1 VSMFSEY
8 RTVSFD
14 REMMRKGI
22 RIGRLRTD
30 ADGNMVLDHNGQPI
44 FDLAPQL
51 DVTLWLSMVPEA
63 YKQDAINALEA
74 VGPHWL
80 NTKMSDATV
89 AAFISDLQAWIL
101 ANVEPK

>member
-1 VSMFSEY
+1 MSMFSEY

-30 ADGNMVLDHNGQPI
+30 VDGNMVLDHNGQAI
-44 FDLAPQL
+44 FDPAAQL

-63 YKQDAINALEA
+63 YKQDAVNALEA

-80 NTKMSDATV
+80 NTKLTESTV
-89 AAFISDLQAWIL
+89 AAFISDLQSWIR